1 MKLEEVY
8 KTIQLLKRDKRY
20 DVFIDFEYSDMENDK
35 KLFIILEHN
44 PNQPINELRLQ
55 GLYFMGFVVNGYY
68 HIRKKIYPVEALV

>member
-20 DVFIDFEYSDMENDK
+20 DVFMDFEYSDMENGK